1 MYPNNLSEL
10 LWWSDYSNQF
20 NVNLD
25 GLRVTSVTDSLS
37 ATTYFQQSGTSRPYY
52 DLTAYSGCSPALEL
66 QGSQSLTTLN
76 GDYSGGTSY
85 TIFSRFYFTGSTGPQ
100 DLVTSDQGNILY
112 DGTVLTTRYFGFN
125 IDNQQRL
132 AASFFYQSGGGGG
145 VPEYQLSGNT
155 WYDAAFRF
163 SYDSAFGGVISATL
177 WLNGS
182 IVGTTN
188 IGPSTPVPV
197 TTNQGVLQ
205 GRAFQGY
212 IAEQF
217 FYNRSLTDTEM
228 GDMFTYLQNKYANP
242 CITPTPTP
250 TIAVTPTVTPTPTV
264 TQTSVTPTPTP
275 TQTGTPNITPTP
287 SSTGVPEL
295 GINFK
300 TIADDFRYLADK
312 HKQINS
318 FGIGDTDQ
326 LGYLIQSRDKQENP
340 SDNSPYFPLL
350 YVVPSN
356 IKNDLRF
363 KTWTFNVVSLD
374 IVERDLG
381 NSLDTLS
388 DTLQILNDVISQFRL
403 SVTNNQGNFNTLY
416 YLDDTVQCNPFQ
428 EKYQDLCNG
437 WNGLLQIK
445 TKTPLNRCAAAFNT
459 FTGTPI
465 YHEGINLKTF
475 IDDFQL
481 LADHHKQINSFGWG
495 DLDEF
500 SYNVDSRDKQNN
512 PSYNPPYYP
521 YMFVVPNNATQEFGY
536 MTYEFNIIVA
546 DLVDRDLENMI
557 DGWSDTNQILDDII
571 SQFRLSV
578 TDSLG
583 NFNQD
588 YYLDDMVDC
597 SPFIEKYD
605 DMLIG
610 WTGVLRIQVKTPLD
624 RCDAAFDTMTGPE
637 PTPNPTLTPTP
648 TTTPSGTPDPTSTPT
663 ETPTPTT
670 TQTPTYTSTPTNTPT
685 PTCPITTQYLEVETF
700 DSTKFKLILWNQ
712 PNYTSP
718 AVALCDYLISGAA
731 YGNLGTVYYG
741 VEQIDAG
748 QHQHQFNLAPVLL
761 PGEIVQSFDV
771 FGYTATTCICPVNLV
786 LPIAPTPT
794 PTHTQTPTM
803 TATMTPTV
811 TQTPQVTSTPTG
823 TPQVTPTPSS
833 TSAGGA
839 QLWNTNSD
847 LWNNENQQWNLI

>member
-1 MYPNNLSEL
+1 MPVISLLVSSGSTANDACSIAPYFNIYVDVLPNQCDPCLPL
-10 LWWSDYSNQF
+10 TCWPC
-20 NVNLD
+20 VNTTQRFYLD
-25 GLRVTSVTDSLS
+25 I
-37 ATTYFQQSGTSRPYY
+37 
-52 DLTAYSGCSPALEL
+52 
-66 QGSQSLTTLN
+66 SLTQVVPDAWYSSEIATNDYQRQYISN
-76 GDYSGGTSY
+76 GFISGGTY
-85 TIFSRFYFTGSTGPQ
+85 TSCSVFPTPTP
-100 DLVTSDQGNILY
+100 TE
-112 DGTVLTTRYFGFN
+112 
-125 IDNQQRL
+125 
-132 AASFFYQSGGGGG
+132 
-145 VPEYQLSGNT
+145 P
-155 WYDAAFRF
+155 
-163 SYDSAFGGVISATL
+163 VI
-177 WLNGS
+177 
-182 IVGTTN
+182 V
-188 IGPSTPVPV
+188 
-197 TTNQGVLQ
+197 
-205 GRAFQGY
+205 
-212 IAEQF
+212 
-217 FYNRSLTDTEM
+217 
-228 GDMFTYLQNKYANP
+228 
-242 CITPTPTP
+242 TPTPTP
-250 TIAVTPTVTPTPTV
+250 TITQTSTPTPTS
-264 TQTSVTPTPTP
+264 QTPTPTP

-287 SSTGVPEL
+287 SSTGIPQL

-300 TIADDFRYLADK
+300 TIADDFKYLANK

-445 TKTPLNRCAAAFNT
+445 TKTPLDRCAAAFNT

-495 DLDEF
+495 DLDDF
-500 SYNVDSRDKQNN
+500 SYNVDSRDKQSN
-512 PSYNPPYYP
+512 PTYNAPYYP
-521 YMFVVPNNATQEFGY
+521 YMFVIPNNATQEFGF
-536 MTYEFNIIVA
+536 MTYEFNVIVA

-648 TTTPSGTPDPTSTPT
+648 TGTLIPSPTPTNT
-663 ETPTPTT
+663 ETPTPT
-670 TQTPTYTSTPTNTPT
+670 PT
-685 PTCPITTQYLEVETF
+685 ITDT
-700 DSTKFKLILWNQ
+700 
-712 PNYTSP
+712 
-718 AVALCDYLISGAA
+718 
-731 YGNLGTVYYG
+731 
-741 VEQIDAG
+741 
-748 QHQHQFNLAPVLL
+748 
-761 PGEIVQSFDV
+761 
-771 FGYTATTCICPVNLV
+771 
-786 LPIAPTPT
+786 PTPT
-794 PTHTQTPTM
+794 PTITASQTPTI
-803 TATMTPTV
+803 TASPTETSTPTP
-811 TQTPQVTSTPTG
+811 TLTASQTPTITASPTPTNEPTPTPTPTETITPTPTITSTVTSTPTG
-823 TPQVTPTPSS
+823 TPPVTPTQTNTPTQSGTPQATPTPTSTPPS
-833 TSAGGA
+833 GA
-839 QLWNTNSD
+839 QLWNTNPD
-847 LWNNENQQWNLI
+847 TWDNENQQWNLI

>member
-1 MYPNNLSEL
+1 MTPINISGLTWWNQYSNPSFLNLSGNEIL
-10 LWWSDYSNQF
+10 S
-20 NVNLD
+20 VID
-25 GLRVTSVTDSLS
+25 GLNS
-37 ATTYFQQSGTSRPYY
+37 TTYFQTEIGNRVKFQNDIYSATTSGFSGGTLNVGTNRMSSLNGQYSGTS
-52 DLTAYSGCSPALEL
+52 DF
-66 QGSQSLTTLN
+66 
-76 GDYSGGTSY
+76 
-85 TIFSRFYFTGSTGPQ
+85 TIFTRYIFTGTA
-100 DLVTSDQGNILY
+100 SDDVICSSDAGGGINGQLY
-112 DGTVLTTRYFGFN
+112 DGTTVPYRWFQNKITGSNIEYNIWADPNTADGFVNFNQTLTANTWIDQALRCYQDGSLYRIELW
-125 IDNQQRL
+125 IDNVL
-132 AASFFYQSGGGGG
+132 VNSNSTTFTSVPPVLNPGIVVATSF
-145 VPEYQLSGNT
+145 
-155 WYDAAFRF
+155 
-163 SYDSAFGGVISATL
+163 
-177 WLNGS
+177 NGS
-182 IVGTTN
+182 
-188 IGPSTPVPV
+188 
-197 TTNQGVLQ
+197 
-205 GRAFQGY
+205 

-217 FYNRSLTDTEM
+217 WFNKKLDSSELTQ
-228 GDMFTYLQNKYANP
+228 MFDYLVQRYDAP
-242 CITPTPTP
+242 IITPTPTP
-250 TIAVTPTVTPTPTV
+250 TITQTSTPTPTS
-264 TQTSVTPTPTP
+264 QTPTPTP

-287 SSTGVPEL
+287 SSTGIPQL

-300 TIADDFRYLADK
+300 TIADDFKYLANK

-363 KTWTFNVVSLD
+363 KTWTFNVVTLD
-374 IVERDLG
+374 IVERDLA

-445 TKTPLNRCAAAFNT
+445 TKTPLDRCAAAFNT

-465 YHEGINLKTF
+465 YHEGINLRTF
-475 IDDFQL
+475 IYDFQL

-495 DLDEF
+495 DFDDF
-500 SYNVDSRDKQNN
+500 SYNVDSRDKQDN
-512 PSYNPPYYP
+512 PTYNPPYYP
-521 YMFVVPNNATQEFGY
+521 YMYVIPNNATQEFGF
-536 MTYEFNIIVA
+536 MTYEFNIIIG
-546 DLVDRDLENMI
+546 DIVDRDLNNMI

-610 WTGVLRIQVKTPLD
+610 WTATLRIQVKTPLD

-648 TTTPSGTPDPTSTPT
+648 TGTLIPSPTPTNT
-663 ETPTPTT
+663 ETPTPT
-670 TQTPTYTSTPTNTPT
+670 PT
-685 PTCPITTQYLEVETF
+685 ITDT
-700 DSTKFKLILWNQ
+700 
-712 PNYTSP
+712 
-718 AVALCDYLISGAA
+718 
-731 YGNLGTVYYG
+731 
-741 VEQIDAG
+741 
-748 QHQHQFNLAPVLL
+748 
-761 PGEIVQSFDV
+761 
-771 FGYTATTCICPVNLV
+771 
-786 LPIAPTPT
+786 PTPT
-794 PTHTQTPTM
+794 PTITDTP
-803 TATMTPTV
+803 
-811 TQTPQVTSTPTG
+811 TSTPTPTITD
-823 TPQVTPTPSS
+823 TPTSTPTPTITASQTPTITASPTETS
-833 TSAGGA
+833 TPTPTLTASPTPTITASPTPTINPTPTPTPTPPSGA
-839 QLWNTNSD
+839 QLWNTNPD
-847 LWNNENQQWNLI
+847 TWDNENQQWNLI

>member
-1 MYPNNLSEL
+1 MALVTFLVSSGATQNDACSIGPY
-10 LWWSDYSNQF
+10 F
-20 NVNLD
+20 NIYFNDAPGQCAPCLP
-25 GLRVTSVTDSLS
+25 LTCWPCVT
-37 ATTYFQQSGTSRPYY
+37 
-52 DLTAYSGCSPALEL
+52 
-66 QGSQSLTTLN
+66 
-76 GDYSGGTSY
+76 
-85 TIFSRFYFTGSTGPQ
+85 
-100 DLVTSDQGNILY
+100 TSDQLY
-112 DGTVLTTRYFGFN
+112 LDPALTQLVPDGYYSNEMQPGTY
-125 IDNQQRL
+125 
-132 AASFFYQSGGGGG
+132 A
-145 VPEYQLSGNT
+145 T
-155 WYDAAFRF
+155 WYVVGGFPQ
-163 SYDSAFGGVISATL
+163 SAGFMGCS
-177 WLNGS
+177 
-182 IVGTTN
+182 
-188 IGPSTPVPV
+188 IGPTPTPTEPV
-197 TTNQGVLQ
+197 L
-205 GRAFQGY
+205 
-212 IAEQF
+212 
-217 FYNRSLTDTEM
+217 
-228 GDMFTYLQNKYANP
+228 
-242 CITPTPTP
+242 ITPTPTP
-250 TIAVTPTVTPTPTV
+250 TNTETPTPTPTI
-264 TQTSVTPTPTP
+264 TQTSTPTPTSQTPTPTP

-287 SSTGVPEL
+287 SSTGIPQL

-300 TIADDFRYLADK
+300 TIADDFKYLANK

-363 KTWTFNVVSLD
+363 KTWTFNVVTLD
-374 IVERDLG
+374 IVERDLA

-445 TKTPLNRCAAAFNT
+445 TKTPLDRCAAAFNT

-465 YHEGINLKTF
+465 YHEGINLRTF
-475 IDDFQL
+475 IYDFQL

-495 DLDEF
+495 DFDEF
-500 SYNVDSRDKQNN
+500 SYNVDSRDKQDN
-512 PSYNPPYYP
+512 PTYNPPYYP
-521 YMFVVPNNATQEFGY
+521 YMYVIPNNATQEFGF
-536 MTYEFNIIVA
+536 MTYEFNIIIG
-546 DLVDRDLENMI
+546 DIVDRDLNNMI

-588 YYLDDMVDC
+588 YYLDDIVDC

-610 WTGVLRIQVKTPLD
+610 WTATLRIQVKTPLD

-648 TTTPSGTPDPTSTPT
+648 TGTLLPSPTPTNT
-663 ETPTPTT
+663 ETPTPTPT
-670 TQTPTYTSTPTNTPT
+670 ITDTPTST
-685 PTCPITTQYLEVETF
+685 
-700 DSTKFKLILWNQ
+700 
-712 PNYTSP
+712 
-718 AVALCDYLISGAA
+718 
-731 YGNLGTVYYG
+731 
-741 VEQIDAG
+741 
-748 QHQHQFNLAPVLL
+748 
-761 PGEIVQSFDV
+761 
-771 FGYTATTCICPVNLV
+771 
-786 LPIAPTPT
+786 PTPT
-794 PTHTQTPTM
+794 PTITASQTPTI
-803 TATMTPTV
+803 TASPTE
-811 TQTPQVTSTPTG
+811 TSTPTPTLTASP
-823 TPQVTPTPSS
+823 TPTITASPTPTINPTPTPTS
-833 TSAGGA
+833 TPPSGA

>member
-1 MYPNNLSEL
+1 MAILSFL
-10 LWWSDYSNQF
+10 VSS
-20 NVNLD
+20 
-25 GLRVTSVTDSLS
+25 GLTINDT
-37 ATTYFQQSGTSRPYY
+37 
-52 DLTAYSGCSPALEL
+52 CSIGP
-66 QGSQSLTTLN
+66 
-76 GDYSGGTSY
+76 
-85 TIFSRFYFTGSTGPQ
+85 YFTVYTN
-100 DLVTSDQGNILY
+100 DL
-112 DGTVLTTRYFGFN
+112 
-125 IDNQQRL
+125 
-132 AASFFYQSGGGGG
+132 GGCAGC
-145 VPEYQLSGNT
+145 
-155 WYDAAFRF
+155 
-163 SYDSAFGGVISATL
+163 ISAGLNCWACLQADTPAQTL
-177 WLNGS
+177 YLDSGLTQPISSVLSYLVNEMAPSQYNYWVVDGS
-182 IVGTTN
+182 YPRG
-188 IGPSTPVPV
+188 GPGFFGSCPFPPTPTP
-197 TTNQGVLQ
+197 TEAVL
-205 GRAFQGY
+205 
-212 IAEQF
+212 
-217 FYNRSLTDTEM
+217 
-228 GDMFTYLQNKYANP
+228 
-242 CITPTPTP
+242 ITPTPTP
-250 TIAVTPTVTPTPTV
+250 TNTETPTPTP
-264 TQTSVTPTPTP
+264 TSQTPTPTP

-287 SSTGVPEL
+287 SSTGIPQL

-300 TIADDFRYLADK
+300 TIADDFKYLANK

-363 KTWTFNVVSLD
+363 KTWTFNVVTLD
-374 IVERDLG
+374 IVERDLA

-445 TKTPLNRCAAAFNT
+445 TKTPLDRCAAAFNT

-465 YHEGINLKTF
+465 YHEGINLRTF
-475 IDDFQL
+475 IYDFQL

-495 DLDEF
+495 DFDDF
-500 SYNVDSRDKQNN
+500 SYNVDSRDKQDN
-512 PSYNPPYYP
+512 PTYNPPYYP
-521 YMFVVPNNATQEFGY
+521 YMYVIPNNATQEFGF
-536 MTYEFNIIVA
+536 MTYEFNIIIG
-546 DLVDRDLENMI
+546 DIVDRDLNNMI

-588 YYLDDMVDC
+588 YYLDDIVDC

-610 WTGVLRIQVKTPLD
+610 WTATLRIQVKTPLD

-648 TTTPSGTPDPTSTPT
+648 TGTLLPSPTPTNT
-663 ETPTPTT
+663 ETPTPTPT
-670 TQTPTYTSTPTNTPT
+670 ITDTPTSTPTPTVTDTPTSTPTTTPT
-685 PTCPITTQYLEVETF
+685 PTCPVTTQYLEVELQ
-700 DSTKFKLILWNQ
+700 DNTKFKLVLWNQ
-712 PNYTSP
+712 PDFTSP

-771 FGYTATTCICPVNLV
+771 FGYTATTCVCPVNLI
-786 LPIAPTPT
+786 LPISPTPT
-794 PTHTQTPTM
+794 PTHTQTPTI
-803 TATMTPTV
+803 TPTINP
-811 TQTPQVTSTPTG
+811 TPTPTSTP
-823 TPQVTPTPSS
+823 PS
-833 TSAGGA
+833 GA

>member
-1 MYPNNLSEL
+1 MTPINISGLTWWNQYSNPSFLNLSGNEIL
-10 LWWSDYSNQF
+10 S
-20 NVNLD
+20 VID
-25 GLRVTSVTDSLS
+25 GLNS
-37 ATTYFQQSGTSRPYY
+37 TTYFQTEIGNRVKFQNDIYSATTSGFSGGTLNVGTNRMSSLNGQYSGTS
-52 DLTAYSGCSPALEL
+52 DF
-66 QGSQSLTTLN
+66 
-76 GDYSGGTSY
+76 
-85 TIFSRFYFTGSTGPQ
+85 TIFTRYIFTGTA
-100 DLVTSDQGNILY
+100 SDDVICSSDAGGGINGQLY
-112 DGTVLTTRYFGFN
+112 DGTTVPYRWFQNKITGSNIEYNIWADPNTADGFVNFNQTLTANTWIDQALRCYQDGSLYRIELW
-125 IDNQQRL
+125 IDNVL
-132 AASFFYQSGGGGG
+132 VNSNSTTFTSVPPVLNPGIVVATSF
-145 VPEYQLSGNT
+145 
-155 WYDAAFRF
+155 
-163 SYDSAFGGVISATL
+163 
-177 WLNGS
+177 NGS
-182 IVGTTN
+182 
-188 IGPSTPVPV
+188 
-197 TTNQGVLQ
+197 
-205 GRAFQGY
+205 

-217 FYNRSLTDTEM
+217 WFNKKLDSSELTQ
-228 GDMFTYLQNKYANP
+228 MFDYLVQRYDAP
-242 CITPTPTP
+242 IITPTPTP
-250 TIAVTPTVTPTPTV
+250 TITQTSTPTPTS
-264 TQTSVTPTPTP
+264 QTPTPTP

-287 SSTGVPEL
+287 SSTGIPQL

-300 TIADDFRYLADK
+300 TIADDFKYLANK

-363 KTWTFNVVSLD
+363 KTWTFNVVTLD
-374 IVERDLG
+374 IVERDLA

-445 TKTPLNRCAAAFNT
+445 TKTPLDRCAAAFNT

-465 YHEGINLKTF
+465 YHEGINLRTF
-475 IDDFQL
+475 IYDFQL

-495 DLDEF
+495 DFDDF
-500 SYNVDSRDKQNN
+500 SYNVDSRDKQDN
-512 PSYNPPYYP
+512 PTYNPPYYP
-521 YMFVVPNNATQEFGY
+521 YMYVIPNNATQEFGF
-536 MTYEFNIIVA
+536 MTYEFNIIIG
-546 DLVDRDLENMI
+546 DIVDRDLNNMI

-588 YYLDDMVDC
+588 YYLDDIVDC

-610 WTGVLRIQVKTPLD
+610 WTATLRIQVKTPLD

-648 TTTPSGTPDPTSTPT
+648 TGTLIPSPTPTNT
-663 ETPTPTT
+663 ETPTPT
-670 TQTPTYTSTPTNTPT
+670 PT
-685 PTCPITTQYLEVETF
+685 ITDT
-700 DSTKFKLILWNQ
+700 
-712 PNYTSP
+712 
-718 AVALCDYLISGAA
+718 
-731 YGNLGTVYYG
+731 
-741 VEQIDAG
+741 
-748 QHQHQFNLAPVLL
+748 
-761 PGEIVQSFDV
+761 
-771 FGYTATTCICPVNLV
+771 
-786 LPIAPTPT
+786 PTPT
-794 PTHTQTPTM
+794 PTITDTP
-803 TATMTPTV
+803 
-811 TQTPQVTSTPTG
+811 TSTPTPTITD
-823 TPQVTPTPSS
+823 TPTSTPTPTITASQTPTITASPTETS
-833 TSAGGA
+833 TPTPTLTASPTPTITASPTPTINPTPTPTPTPPSGA

>member
-1 MYPNNLSEL
+1 MAILSFL
-10 LWWSDYSNQF
+10 VSS
-20 NVNLD
+20 
-25 GLRVTSVTDSLS
+25 GLTINDT
-37 ATTYFQQSGTSRPYY
+37 
-52 DLTAYSGCSPALEL
+52 CSIGP
-66 QGSQSLTTLN
+66 
-76 GDYSGGTSY
+76 
-85 TIFSRFYFTGSTGPQ
+85 YFTVYTN
-100 DLVTSDQGNILY
+100 DL
-112 DGTVLTTRYFGFN
+112 
-125 IDNQQRL
+125 
-132 AASFFYQSGGGGG
+132 GGCAGC
-145 VPEYQLSGNT
+145 
-155 WYDAAFRF
+155 
-163 SYDSAFGGVISATL
+163 ISAGLNCWACLQADNPAQTL
-177 WLNGS
+177 YLDLGLTQPISSVLSYLVNEMAPGQYNYWVVDGS
-182 IVGTTN
+182 YPRG
-188 IGPSTPVPV
+188 GPGFFGSCPFPPTPTPTEPV
-197 TTNQGVLQ
+197 L
-205 GRAFQGY
+205 
-212 IAEQF
+212 
-217 FYNRSLTDTEM
+217 
-228 GDMFTYLQNKYANP
+228 
-242 CITPTPTP
+242 ITPTPTP
-250 TIAVTPTVTPTPTV
+250 TNTETPTPTP
-264 TQTSVTPTPTP
+264 TSQTPTPTP

-287 SSTGVPEL
+287 SSTGIPQL

-300 TIADDFRYLADK
+300 TIADDFKYLANK

-363 KTWTFNVVSLD
+363 KTWTFNVVTLD
-374 IVERDLG
+374 IVERDLA

-445 TKTPLNRCAAAFNT
+445 TKTPLDRCAAAFNT

-495 DLDEF
+495 DFDDF
-500 SYNVDSRDKQNN
+500 SYNVDSRDKQDN
-512 PSYNPPYYP
+512 PTYNAPYYP
-521 YMFVVPNNATQEFGY
+521 YMFVIPNNATQEFGF
-536 MTYEFNIIVA
+536 MTYEFNIIIG
-546 DLVDRDLENMI
+546 DIVDRDLNNMI

-588 YYLDDMVDC
+588 YYLDDIVDC

-610 WTGVLRIQVKTPLD
+610 WTATLRIQVKTPLD

-648 TTTPSGTPDPTSTPT
+648 TGTLLPSPTPTNT
-663 ETPTPTT
+663 ETPTPTPT
-670 TQTPTYTSTPTNTPT
+670 ITDTPTSTPTPTVTDTPTSTPTTTPT
-685 PTCPITTQYLEVETF
+685 PTCPVTTQYLIMGLN
-700 DSTKFKLILWNQ
+700 KLTQ
-712 PNYTSP
+712 
-718 AVALCDYLISGAA
+718 
-731 YGNLGTVYYG
+731 
-741 VEQIDAG
+741 
-748 QHQHQFNLAPVLL
+748 
-761 PGEIVQSFDV
+761 
-771 FGYTATTCICPVNLV
+771 VN
-786 LPIAPTPT
+786 I
-794 PTHTQTPTM
+794 
-803 TATMTPTV
+803 
-811 TQTPQVTSTPTG
+811 
-823 TPQVTPTPSS
+823 
-833 TSAGGA
+833 
-839 QLWNTNSD
+839 NI
-847 LWNNENQQWNLI
+847 NLI